1 MATLNRLVLSKY
13 ERLKGVDFSAHPS
26 LVESDR
32 SPYCL
37 NMMPDSSKNPVKR
50 PGWETVWSLDGV
62 VHNIWFCTFNKT
74 KYILCHCGDKIY
86 LLDKTPTVLKSDLN
100 NAKGCGFYALK
111 GEKGGFYILTG
122 KEYLFFD
129 GEKILD
135 ATEEAYIPLV
145 TIAKTP
151 QGGGESYENINMLT
165 AKRREN
171 FIGTEMTL
179 SISWGQTILKVLKR
193 LKYLGRMLTVLNWLR
208 IKITRLISPWVKLP
222 L

>member
-13 ERLKGVDFSAHPS
+13 EKLKGVDFSAHPS

-62 VHNIWFCTFNKT
+62 VHNIWFCTLNKT
-74 KYILCHCGDKIY
+74 KHILCHCGDKIY
-86 LLDKTPTVLKSDLN
+86 LLGETAVVLKSNLN

-122 KEYLFFD
+122 REYLFFD

-135 ATEEAYIPLV
+135 ATEDAYIPLV

-151 QGGGESYENINMLT
+151 QGGGESYENINMLRN
-165 AKRREN
+165 AKNRIIN
-171 FIGTEMTL
+171 KIFFNLILFFI
-179 SISWGQTILKVLKR
+179 K
-193 LKYLGRMLTVLNWLR
+193 
-208 IKITRLISPWVKLP
+208 SPY
-222 L
+222 